1 MGKAPSSHSV
11 LNVIS
16 KFWHHTFNG
25 PGLLRN
31 MHMWFIFSRNKLVYT
46 SCCDRYDSWSW
57 YCSFLNITETL
68 CTVVPSVLQLMMR
81 LSLNTC
87 WSDIRWDSVRLGG
100 AKYKSAIDYLETE
113 YMDPEVEEHC
123 KEFLSQWK
131 KDECNVNDQLYELG
145 TIIKNVIQRLDDLNL
160 KWNISILTSV
170 SWNFF
175 YIIFVLSKL
184 TYLRRPLYLR
194 NKRERPLVKSS
205 MRREQIVKLKILN
218 A

>member
-1 MGKAPSSHSV
+1 M
-11 LNVIS
+11 
-16 KFWHHTFNG
+16 
-25 PGLLRN
+25 
-31 MHMWFIFSRNKLVYT
+31 
-46 SCCDRYDSWSW
+46 
-57 YCSFLNITETL
+57 
-68 CTVVPSVLQLMMR
+68 
-81 LSLNTC
+81 
-87 WSDIRWDSVRLGG
+87 RLGG

-123 KEFLSQWK
+123 KELLSQWK

-160 KWNISILTSV
+160 EWNISILTSV

-175 YIIFVLSKL
+175 CIIFALSKL

>member
-1 MGKAPSSHSV
+1 M
-11 LNVIS
+11 
-16 KFWHHTFNG
+16 
-25 PGLLRN
+25 
-31 MHMWFIFSRNKLVYT
+31 
-46 SCCDRYDSWSW
+46 
-57 YCSFLNITETL
+57 
-68 CTVVPSVLQLMMR
+68 
-81 LSLNTC
+81 
-87 WSDIRWDSVRLGG
+87 
-100 AKYKSAIDYLETE
+100 
-113 YMDPEVEEHC
+113 
-123 KEFLSQWK
+123 
-131 KDECNVNDQLYELG
+131 NDQLYELG

-205 MRREQIVKLKILN
+205 MRREQIVKFKILN

>member
-1 MGKAPSSHSV
+1 M
-11 LNVIS
+11 
-16 KFWHHTFNG
+16 
-25 PGLLRN
+25 
-31 MHMWFIFSRNKLVYT
+31 
-46 SCCDRYDSWSW
+46 
-57 YCSFLNITETL
+57 
-68 CTVVPSVLQLMMR
+68 
-81 LSLNTC
+81 
-87 WSDIRWDSVRLGG
+87 RLGG
-100 AKYKSAIDYLETE
+100 AKYKSATDYLETE

-123 KEFLSQWK
+123 KELLSQWK

-205 MRREQIVKLKILN
+205 MRREQIVKFKILN

>member
-1 MGKAPSSHSV
+1 MG
-11 LNVIS
+11 
-16 KFWHHTFNG
+16 
-25 PGLLRN
+25 RN
-31 MHMWFIFSRNKLVYT
+31 TNQPLTILKLSTWTLKLKNSAKNFSASGRNI
-46 SCCDRYDSWSW
+46 
-57 YCSFLNITETL
+57 N
-68 CTVVPSVLQLMMR
+68 
-81 LSLNTC
+81 
-87 WSDIRWDSVRLGG
+87 
-100 AKYKSAIDYLETE
+100 AI
-113 YMDPEVEEHC
+113 
-123 KEFLSQWK
+123 
-131 KDECNVNDQLYELG
+131 NVNDQLYELG

-175 YIIFVLSKL
+175 YIIFVLLKL